1 MSSPLLLANSI
12 HPQGA
17 PSKFAPARLWKEASL
32 HLVPLLLPVV
42 NLQDTVLPSG
52 WHEVQVCTIPK
63 TAIAKL
69 PKQLRP
75 ISLLHPGGKLLATMI
90 AHRVLPKV
98 ERYLQ
103 STPQWAYLPGRS
115 TGDALEAVCAAHAPA
130 TSLLQTYKCQSSKQM
145 CGGISVSLDIHK
157 AFDSL
162 PHETLLDSMRAASFD
177 DPEIAVIMHLHNQAT
192 LCFGSQASA
201 TVFIGSGVR
210 QGCSLPPL
218 LWALITGLLHRRY
231 QDALSAQQLSEGTT
245 TLFADDVFGSWIFA
259 TPSAFKRAI
268 RAIGVLIE
276 TIQHACLKL
285 SMEKTVLLYT
295 AQGTSVSSI
304 IGRYR
309 TFIDEQPHLTITIGQ
324 ARPPLKVVQEHKYL
338 GALLGYKNFEL
349 SNLRHRLS
357 VMWGAFWR
365 LYSIMSSDA
374 RFFPRGPRPV
384 SGASVSSAY

>member
-1 MSSPLLLANSI
+1 MVPPSQGCSSLPMSSPLLLANSI

-130 TSLLQTYKCQSSKQM
+130 TSLRQTYNVNPPSKC
-145 CGGISVSLDIHK
+145 
-157 AFDSL
+157 A
-162 PHETLLDSMRAASFD
+162 AASRF
-177 DPEIAVIMHLHNQAT
+177 
-192 LCFGSQASA
+192 
-201 TVFIGSGVR
+201 
-210 QGCSLPPL
+210 PL
-218 LWALITGLLHRRY
+218 IYIKPL
-231 QDALSAQQLSEGTT
+231 
-245 TLFADDVFGSWIFA
+245 TLFPMKPF
-259 TPSAFKRAI
+259 
-268 RAIGVLIE
+268 
-276 TIQHACLKL
+276 
-285 SMEKTVLLYT
+285 
-295 AQGTSVSSI
+295 
-304 IGRYR
+304 
-309 TFIDEQPHLTITIGQ
+309 
-324 ARPPLKVVQEHKYL
+324 
-338 GALLGYKNFEL
+338 
-349 SNLRHRLS
+349 
-357 VMWGAFWR
+357 
-365 LYSIMSSDA
+365 
-374 RFFPRGPRPV
+374 
-384 SGASVSSAY
+384 